1 MRAASLMLLA
11 CMVASAA
18 GAAERADREQALQ
31 EQLVRL
37 AEEHLRP
44 LGLFVERERA
54 WMSLSGPLPARGFDV
69 RPSWTSAQ
77 IPVLPLTFDV
87 VPGSTGARPIRAT
100 LGVTLLRDVCMAARR
115 LRKGSVVSDA
125 DLTLQRRALDEL
137 PKHSL
142 TGRCELDRETVALRD
157 IAEGDI
163 VRAQDVGNAPAVM
176 AGSPVN
182 VSVSANAVS
191 VTMRAIALAD
201 ARVGDQIDVRLRHPT
216 RTLRTRVIGPGLVQ
230 LMDGSP

>member
-1 MRAASLMLLA
+1 
-11 CMVASAA
+11 MVASAA
-18 GAAERADREQALQ
+18 VAAERADREQALR

-44 LGLFVERERA
+44 LGLFVERERT
-54 WMSLSGPLPARGFDV
+54 WMSLSGPLPANGFDV
-69 RPSWTSAQ
+69 QPSWTSAQ
-77 IPVLPLTFDV
+77 IPGLPLTFDV
-87 VPGSTGARPIRAT
+87 LPDSAGARSIRAT
-100 LGVTLLRDVCMAARR
+100 LGVTLMRDVCVAARR
-115 LRKGSVVSDA
+115 LRRGSAVSDA
-125 DLTLQRRALDEL
+125 DLTLQRRAFEDL
-137 PKHSL
+137 PKRSL
-142 TGRCELDRETVALRD
+142 TGRCELDRDLVALRD
-157 IAEGDI
+157 IAQGDI

-191 VTMRAIALAD
+191 VTTRAIALAD
-201 ARVGDQIDVRLRHPT
+201 ASVGDQIDVRLQRPR